1 MQQNKWI
8 KRIFVN
14 RQVENSPLVERIIG
28 RLKPTP
34 VQLVDRLEE
43 IQAELRLATDPIAES
58 KRVLFLTDEKA
69 FIRPCPCSPGAV
81 PCGYWT
87 IDLNLNCPLDCS
99 YCILQAYFSLQPL
112 TIAVN
117 QKDLES
123 ELGAFLASTRT
134 KVLRIGTGELG
145 DSLAL
150 EAISGQASFLIELFR
165 DKKGVLLEL
174 KTKTSAID
182 SLLVSPPSEN
192 VVLAWSLN
200 TERIIKVEEIGSASL
215 EERVRSAERAVEHG
229 FKVAFHFD
237 PIIYYSG
244 WEKEYGEVCEGLL
257 KKIPPASLAWVSL
270 GTLRFPGKL
279 REIARQRF
287 PESLIYEEELVRS
300 WDGKLRY
307 PRPLRLRI
315 YQKLGEI
322 FKAYGCSDRLYL
334 CMESPEVWMDFSK
347 QNKKGE
353 AFSFPFF

>member
-117 QKDLES
+117 HKDLES

-150 EAISGQASFLIELFR
+150 EPISGQASFLIDLFR

-174 KTKTSAID
+174 KTKTAAID
-182 SLLVSPPSEN
+182 SLLVSPPSE
-192 VVLAWSLN
+192 
-200 TERIIKVEEIGSASL
+200 
-215 EERVRSAERAVEHG
+215 
-229 FKVAFHFD
+229 
-237 PIIYYSG
+237 
-244 WEKEYGEVCEGLL
+244 
-257 KKIPPASLAWVSL
+257 
-270 GTLRFPGKL
+270 
-279 REIARQRF
+279 
-287 PESLIYEEELVRS
+287 
-300 WDGKLRY
+300 
-307 PRPLRLRI
+307 
-315 YQKLGEI
+315 
-322 FKAYGCSDRLYL
+322 
-334 CMESPEVWMDFSK
+334 M
-347 QNKKGE
+347 
-353 AFSFPFF
+353 